1 MGDARMDQGQGQDPE
16 RGQDGTENEA
26 QGEALLPASPAEP
39 DLAPVSPP
47 DAGEPNPARTVDTL
61 AAALRRD
68 AADLEIYGQ
77 VLSGSLAVALPPGS
91 ITLDRRRTLSDRL
104 AGREGRVERVEIA
117 LEDQRLT
124 LTLTHG
130 HPVAEV
136 AKMVRGVV
144 LSRTP
149 VGLDE
154 WTRRLAAAMAAR
166 SRSDAEARAALE
178 RLILEG

>member
-1 MGDARMDQGQGQDPE
+1 MTESEPHESEPA
-16 RGQDGTENEA
+16 ENEPREN
-26 QGEALLPASPAEP
+26 QPGESRPEDNLPAENAPHLPAP
-39 DLAPVSPP
+39 APTES
-47 DAGEPNPARTVDTL
+47 VDTL

-77 VLSGSLAVALPPGS
+77 VLSGSLAAALPPGS

-117 LEDQRLT
+117 LEDARLI

-136 AKMVRGVV
+136 AKVVRGVV

-149 VGLDE
+149 VAFDE

-178 RLILEG
+178 KLILEG

>member
-1 MGDARMDQGQGQDPE
+1 MTESGPH
-16 RGQDGTENEA
+16 ENEPEES
-26 QGEALLPASPAEP
+26 QPGESEPDENALGENASRLPAAAPAE
-39 DLAPVSPP
+39 S
-47 DAGEPNPARTVDTL
+47 VDTL

-77 VLSGSLAVALPPGS
+77 VLSGSLAAALPPGS

-117 LEDQRLT
+117 LEDERLT

-136 AKMVRGVV
+136 AKVVRGVV

-149 VGLDE
+149 VAFDE

-178 RLILEG
+178 KLILEG

>member
-1 MGDARMDQGQGQDPE
+1 MTESEPDENRPGGTGPDGGGPAGDEPYQNGPD
-16 RGQDGTENEA
+16 ENGP
-26 QGEALLPASPAEP
+26 GEDALRLPATTPA
-39 DLAPVSPP
+39 
-47 DAGEPNPARTVDTL
+47 GTVDTL

-77 VLSGSLAVALPPGS
+77 VLSGSLAAALPPGS
-91 ITLDRRRTLSDRL
+91 ISLERKRTLSDRV

-117 LEDQRLT
+117 LEDERLT

-136 AKMVRGVV
+136 AKVVRGVV

>member
-1 MGDARMDQGQGQDPE
+1 MESEPPKNDEPDEPGPR
-16 RGQDGTENEA
+16 
-26 QGEALLPASPAEP
+26 LPAAAPAE
-39 DLAPVSPP
+39 S
-47 DAGEPNPARTVDTL
+47 VDTL

-77 VLSGSLAVALPPGS
+77 VLSGSLAAALPPGS
-91 ITLDRRRTLSDRL
+91 VTLDRRRTLSDRL

-117 LEDQRLT
+117 LEDERLT

-136 AKMVRGVV
+136 AKVVRGVV

-149 VGLDE
+149 VALDE

-178 RLILEG
+178 KLILEG